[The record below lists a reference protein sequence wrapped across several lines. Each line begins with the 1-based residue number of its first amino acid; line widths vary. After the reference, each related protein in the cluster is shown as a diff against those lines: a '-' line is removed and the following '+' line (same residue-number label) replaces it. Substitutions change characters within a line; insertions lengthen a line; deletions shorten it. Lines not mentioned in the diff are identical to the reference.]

1 MSYMAL
7 SVSEGIV
14 GKILIPASK
23 LFLDFSI
30 LVYTEFKDRSWS
42 ASCTNVGTCSIQAS
56 NDAFKTS
63 RSEYICWFDSS
74 CYSKA

>member
-14 GKILIPASK
+14 GKILILASK

-30 LVYTEFKDRSWS
+30 LVYTEFKDNSV
-42 ASCTNVGTCSIQAS
+42 AQM
-56 NDAFKTS
+56 
-63 RSEYICWFDSS
+63 FDLVRQV
-74 CYSKA
+74 ALT